1 MFFSYLDPMLGVLPE
16 GNDRNLQGFPPR
28 ERGYERLECRIEAW
42 VCVLVGIV
50 GKRKFSVFNKKE
62 ILGVERIP
70 PWIGKEDKEIVQ
82 SHSSYIYCR
91 VRLLCQI
98 RN

>member
-70 PWIGKEDKEIVQ
+70 PWIGKEDKE
-82 SHSSYIYCR
+82 
-91 VRLLCQI
+91 LL
-98 RN
+98 